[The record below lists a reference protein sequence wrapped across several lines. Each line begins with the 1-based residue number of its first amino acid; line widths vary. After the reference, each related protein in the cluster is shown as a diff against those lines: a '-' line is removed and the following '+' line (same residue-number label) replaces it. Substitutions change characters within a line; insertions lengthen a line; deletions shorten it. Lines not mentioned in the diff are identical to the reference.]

1 MGEIIPSCFTPAR
14 MRRLVDMAVSK
25 DASNVRPFRYKDM
38 VYDKA
43 RGKIKNC
50 EFVGETFDPYSIEG
64 LRHIQGKCAC
74 YSLLFKIPG
83 LYFYKVSESSAVPCW
98 F

>member
-1 MGEIIPSCFTPAR
+1 MGEISPSCASPAC

-43 RGKIKNC
+43 RGNIKDC
-50 EFVGETFDPYSIEG
+50 EFVVETVDPYSIEG
-64 LRHIQGKCAC
+64 LSHIQEKCDC
-74 YSLLFKIPG
+74 YSLLFKVPG
-83 LYFYKVSESSAVPCW
+83 FS